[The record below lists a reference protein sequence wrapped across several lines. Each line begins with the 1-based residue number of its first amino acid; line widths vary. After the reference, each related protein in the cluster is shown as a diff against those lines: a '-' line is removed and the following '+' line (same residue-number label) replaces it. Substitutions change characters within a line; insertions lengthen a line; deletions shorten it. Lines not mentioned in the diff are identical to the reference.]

1 MAGKDT
7 EVAALQQQVQH
18 ERGKQEQAQQELV
31 LAQQRHGREER
42 QKEDLVRLLEA
53 AAALEDKLRSEV
65 HAIDTARRQEQA
77 GKEDALQA
85 FRKEVI
91 RREELEAQLLSMVAK
106 ERAAAQQRQE
116 AAREEDVKRQEAAAA
131 VQREQER
138 AVRADARANA
148 LLDKVKTLEEEVDT
162 HRRRASEAQQQQ
174 QHLQAMMEQAEV
186 SVRAKDRD
194 LTSLRSQHEQQQ
206 AKMSAMERS
215 LALEQ
220 FRAQGKDHSAEQ
232 AREHLSMLEGKVA
245 KGEEERAS
253 LLALVKKLELEVMER
268 HTEVS
273 MAETAAALAHQRQ
286 VAAEEAA
293 AKCSQEQHQQHR
305 ILLQQQAAAEE
316 RVRASKEEVEKVQ
329 ARARQEIAAREAE
342 TEALIAAARDEMMRQ
357 LDQEAKR
364 RLDMANGADA
374 LLERNAELETRLQDQ
389 VHKSMHLTHTPYSLC
404 NTRHATR
411 EFTKPMHECPHRKP
425 KP

>member
-1 MAGKDT
+1 MC
-7 EVAALQQQVQH
+7 VCVC
-18 ERGKQEQAQQELV
+18 V
-31 LAQQRHGREER
+31 C
-42 QKEDLVRLLEA
+42 
-53 AAALEDKLRSEV
+53 
-65 HAIDTARRQEQA
+65 I
-77 GKEDALQA
+77 
-85 FRKEVI
+85 
-91 RREELEAQLLSMVAK
+91 
-106 ERAAAQQRQE
+106 AAQQRQE

-148 LLDKVKTLEEEVDT
+148 FLDKVKTLEEEVDT

-174 QHLQAMMEQAEV
+174 QHLQAMIEQAEV

-206 AKMSAMERS
+206 AKMSAMETS

-220 FRAQGKDHSAEQ
+220 FRAQGKEHSAEQ

-245 KGEEERAS
+245 KGEEERGS

-316 RVRASKEEVEKVQ
+316 RVRAAKEEVEKAQ

-364 RLDMANGADA
+364 RLEMANGADA

-389 VHKSMHLTHTPYSLC
+389 VRISIHLTYCAAHDILHVYLLNLC
-404 NTRHATR
+404 T
-411 EFTKPMHECPHRKP
+411 HRKP
-425 KP
+425 KPWCCELRWTRCRTT